1 MMAVGISRRS
11 IRARVPVPRRPGG
24 GMTANAATAATIA
37 RHPAPS
43 PANAP
48 AIARFP
54 DFPPRNNITSGKLER
69 RAAFGAAE
77 QAEPADAADK
87 RVHQEH

>member
-1 MMAVGISRRS
+1 MTAAGIFRLS
-11 IRARVPVPRRPGG
+11 IIARVPVPRRPGG
-24 GMTANAATAATIA
+24 SMTANIATAATIA

-54 DFPPRNNITSGKLER
+54 DFPLRNNITSGELEGG
-69 RAAFGAAE
+69 AAFGAAE
-77 QAEPADAADK
+77 QAEPADAAD
-87 RVHQEH
+87 